1 MECLHGK
8 AAASTTTNNGTFW
21 FCGESK
27 RRVYKGYYYDDD
39 EIHVYHIAEF
49 TRKSCGRTRIGQ
61 IHSLAHQ
68 FFSQTLNY
76 FAFLFAM
83 QLSETA
89 YHQR

>member
-1 MECLHGK
+1 MAKLLPLQLQTMVHFGLVVK
-8 AAASTTTNNGTFW
+8 V
-21 FCGESK
+21 K
-27 RRVYKGYYYDDD
+27 RRVYKGYYYDND

-61 IHSLAHQ
+61 IHNLAHQ

-89 YHQR
+89 CHQR